1 MNPFIVVKNGE
12 VVASYTTYL
21 GAIAQAR
28 EEATDRD
35 AVHVFQMLAELR
47 TEVTVKLH
55 ETKVEQV
62 KR

>member
-12 VVASYTTYL
+12 AVASHTTYL

-28 EEATDRD
+28 EEATDKD
-35 AVHVFQMLAELR
+35 AVYVFQMLAELR